1 MAKNGCKILMVDDS
15 DDDRALFR
23 VAVRKACESLQL
35 LAPVADGEEAIRY
48 LSGESEFADRCRHP
62 YPELMVLDLKMPGK
76 DGFDVLE
83 WLSQQP
89 SRPLTVVLS
98 GSDHQRDMDR
108 AFALGAHYYHVKPSE
123 LNEWISTALT
133 IQSYMSD
140 DLPPD
145 SDSQRLAGAL
155 HTANP

>member
-1 MAKNGCKILMVDDS
+1 MAKSGCKILMVDDS

-35 LAPVADGEEAIRY
+35 LAPVADGEQAIRY
-48 LSGESEFADRCRHP
+48 LSGDSEFADRARHP

-83 WLSQQP
+83 WLRQQP
-89 SRPLTVVLS
+89 NRPVTVVLS

-123 LNEWISTALT
+123 LNEWITTALT
-133 IQSYMSD
+133 IQSYMLG

-145 SDSQRLAGAL
+145 SDGQPLAGAL
-155 HTANP
+155 HMANP